1 MLHSIILIIS
11 SIIFT
16 NVLLQCII
24 YIFKT
29 SRISESDLNTSR
41 TGRRATMGFIDR
53 AKNLKEEVKQLQYNG
68 KHSSSTAFVS
78 KSITSRS
85 VDTSNVPI
93 FSHGDIVQEFKLVKK
108 LETLGLNKIYH
119 SDVSWSANTLYLTS
133 NTSVYG
139 EKENSV
145 DTTTN
150 AETSL
155 MKSSDLINQKSSRCL
170 ENQTFCLEENIFHG
184 GHGEIWRAHK
194 VNRLGLVNYDFT
206 YILKR
211 MHVKDR
217 DDILYCAKR
226 EIYFGNLLAD
236 RSSFA
241 RFITYFVTEND
252 YWLVFHDEGYVAC
265 MYVFILDDSTITI
278 KKHSYY
284 WKL

>member
-11 SIIFT
+11 SVIFA
-16 NVLLQCII
+16 NVLLQSVM

-29 SRISESDLNTSR
+29 SRTSEFSEINPSR
-41 TGRRATMGFIDR
+41 SGRRAAMGFIDI
-53 AKNLKEEVKQLQYNG
+53 ANILKDEVKQLQYNG
-68 KHSSSTAFVS
+68 KRTSSTAFVS
-78 KSITSRS
+78 KSLTSRS
-85 VDTSNVPI
+85 IDATNIPI
-93 FSHGDIVQEFKLVKK
+93 FSNGDIVQDFKLVKK
-108 LETLGLNKIYH
+108 LETLGLNKVYH
-119 SDVSWSANTLYLTS
+119 SDVSWSANTVYLTS
-133 NTSVYG
+133 NTSVNG
-139 EKENSV
+139 EKENSP
-145 DTTTN
+145 DITEN
-150 AETSL
+150 SL

-170 ENQTFCLEENIFHG
+170 QNQTFCLEENIFHG

-226 EIYFGNLLAD
+226 EIYFGNLLVD

-252 YWLVFHDEGYVAC
+252 YWLVFHDEGYV
-265 MYVFILDDSTITI
+265 FLIDSTIASKAHLNEI
-278 KKHSYY
+278 MV
-284 WKL
+284 LG